1 MVAGRKSCEENLAT
15 LIQKVA
21 NIKCCQKSFS
31 KKLRALIPARIH
43 FPKRVGSSKCRDE
56 QF

>member
-43 FPKRVGSSKCRDE
+43 FPKRVGSSKCRDG